1 MKELSVAQLYEEYKD
16 SLALNWV
23 GSVGCNRS
31 IRLVEKDAYGSDIV
45 GHLNIIHPDRLQ
57 VVGIA
62 EQKWSLRTRA
72 TRRQSVYEDLCQAAP
87 PAIIVADGL
96 PVLDELRDACE
107 KTGTPLFSSARSCSA
122 VIDQLRHYLARKLAD
137 TTSLH
142 GVFMDVLGMGVM
154 ITGDSGSGKS
164 ELALELISRGHG
176 LVADDVVEL
185 TRVAPNVI
193 EGRCPGILRD
203 FLEVRGLGLL
213 NIRTIFGE
221 TASRRKMRLKL
232 IVHLH
237 RQQPGNADT
246 PRLPFEAQTQ
256 EILGVNIRK
265 VNIPVAA
272 GRNLAVLL
280 EAAVRNTIL
289 QFRGIDSLD
298 EFIARQQEEV
308 LAQEALAAKSA
319 QRALAL
325 DTAHTIRPDEI
336 DDPSI

>member
-1 MKELSVAQLYEEYKD
+1 
-16 SLALNWV
+16 
-23 GSVGCNRS
+23 
-31 IRLVEKDAYGSDIV
+31 
-45 GHLNIIHPDRLQ
+45 
-57 VVGIA
+57 
-62 EQKWSLRTRA
+62 
-72 TRRQSVYEDLCQAAP
+72 VYEDLCQAAP

-96 PVLDELRDACE
+96 PILDELRDACE

-237 RQQPGNADT
+237 RQQPGGADT

-325 DTAHTIRPDEI
+325 DTAHTVRPDEI